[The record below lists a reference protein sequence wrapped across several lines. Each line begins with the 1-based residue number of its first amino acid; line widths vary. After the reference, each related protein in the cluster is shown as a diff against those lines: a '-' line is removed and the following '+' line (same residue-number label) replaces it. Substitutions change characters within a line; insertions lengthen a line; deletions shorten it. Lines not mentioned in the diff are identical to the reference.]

1 LTASYVD
8 RAAAAGITGFLHPC
22 EAELLPK
29 LADGKR
35 CLEIGAFTG
44 YSTWLMAQTALS
56 VFSVDT
62 FKANSAGTI
71 QQDDLTTL
79 HDYLRTI
86 DGLGNVDYFVG
97 TSAEY
102 AGKIDKRT
110 RFDFIFLDADHS
122 YESVKQDI
130 ELWWPRVKKGGV
142 MAFHDCYEGH
152 GYFPGVYQAVSEKF
166 GEPEGCEITL
176 AWVTKR

>member
-1 LTASYVD
+1 MYVELAEA
-8 RAAAAGITGFLHPC
+8 RGVTGFLHPC
-22 EAELLPK
+22 EAEKLPEF
-29 LADGKR
+29 AAGKV

-44 YSTWLMAQTALS
+44 YSTWLMAQTAAS

-79 HDYLRTI
+79 TDFLRTI
-86 DGLGNVDYFVG
+86 DGLGNVDYFIG

-102 AGKIDKRT
+102 AAKIDKRSK
-110 RFDFIFLDADHS
+110 FDFIFIDADHS
-122 YESVKQDI
+122 YAAVKADI
-130 ELWWPRVKKGGV
+130 ELWWPRLKKGGR
-142 MAFHDCYEGH
+142 MAFHDCFENH
-152 GYFPGVYQAVSEKF
+152 GYFPGVYQAVYERF